1 MNKIVSKFLST
12 GEIFMPEMHLRPTGF
27 TYSACGPF
35 TENKEIMQIFK
46 ETGDSQYV
54 YQNKLDKAC
63 FQHDMAYGDFKDLT
77 KAQLL
82 IKCCVIK
89 HVILLK
95 IQNMIDI
102 NVDLFQWSIYF
113 LIKIRFACTVKDFS
127 YAR

>member
-1 MNKIVSKFLST
+1 
-12 GEIFMPEMHLRPTGF
+12 MPEMHLRQPGVCM
-27 TYSACGPF
+27 YIHIYIYIYIYIS
-35 TENKEIMQIFK
+35 I
-46 ETGDSQYV
+46 Y